1 MIKDV
6 TTFRNARSVETKNTT
21 LSEEDTNKIKEILP
35 TVDLLLDNKK
45 TFSSTLEEVNLEIE
59 GNIYQYKETISFLNT
74 KLEEDSYFLYYNI
87 VSTKEENKENEIKEK
102 TYIEGLAFK
111 DSENY
116 YKFFSKTKIEE
127 ENEDNEKEVEQ
138 KRIFHISVN
147 ETSFIEIKEEYE
159 IEGNEVEQEL
169 KYSVVENDIETLSYS
184 IEIENENNEEEIEV
198 KYDGIK
204 YEVKRTKMNDE
215 TIYIVKYKDSESK
228 VEATFKKV
236 VDEEGNVQ
244 FIVN

>member
-1 MIKDV
+1 
-6 TTFRNARSVETKNTT
+6 
-21 LSEEDTNKIKEILP
+21 
-35 TVDLLLDNKK
+35 
-45 TFSSTLEEVNLEIE
+45 
-59 GNIYQYKETISFLNT
+59 
-74 KLEEDSYFLYYNI
+74 
-87 VSTKEENKENEIKEK
+87 
-102 TYIEGLAFK
+102 
-111 DSENY
+111 
-116 YKFFSKTKIEE
+116 
-127 ENEDNEKEVEQ
+127 EKEVEQ

-204 YEVKRTKMNDE
+204 YEVKRTTINDE
-215 TIYIVKYKDSESK
+215 TIYIVKYKDSELK